1 MVKHFVYSR
10 QTVTYRV
17 DADKGFN
24 FAVADDAF
32 VCQKKNHFQVSR
44 LIRRRHECSVRD
56 HFLVSQILLIYK
68 NFAEFY
74 SFFIKKLKF
83 SSR

>member
-1 MVKHFVYSR
+1 MHFFR

-24 FAVADDAF
+24 FAVADDTF

-44 LIRRRHECSVRD
+44 DVYLIN
-56 HFLVSQILLIYK
+56 Y
-68 NFAEFY
+68 
-74 SFFIKKLKF
+74 LKSTDKTCLEQKF
-83 SSR
+83 